1 MNKHKEYIISNGL
14 ELYNWL
20 FANPDSLE
28 EISNLMVMHWKD
40 PHKMALLVKQ
50 QIETDIDQEPED
62 ETGRRIY
69 G

>member
-20 FANPDSLE
+20 FANPETIE

-40 PHKMALLVKQ
+40 PHKMALSVKQ

>member
-1 MNKHKEYIISNGL
+1 MNKHKEYITSNGL

-20 FANPDSLE
+20 FANPETIE

-40 PHKMALLVKQ
+40 PNKMALSVKQ